1 MKTPLLRAALD
12 ELGIKRMLFAIHDAS
27 FPSEPDEDI
36 GRGAPTTRAAERLYQ
51 YIANLGFTGLQLGP
65 QGQTSRANPSPYD
78 GTSFSRHTGAI
89 SLASLRAGGSNEGLV
104 PAALLEQVHVT
115 DSSQRCQPERAFD
128 TSADIV
134 ATAHAALMDGSRP
147 DLADELTRWRAAN
160 AAWLTRDAM
169 FAALAATRPHEAAST
184 WPSLDRTLWNPP
196 PRDARRAVTRRD
208 QLVAKH
214 AASVS
219 EYALGQLLAH
229 REYARARAQCEQLG
243 LKLYGDLQI
252 GCSETDAWAYG
263 AAFLA
268 DYVMGAPPSR
278 TNPEGQPW
286 GYPVLDPAQYD
297 GAAMQLLVARVD
309 KALTEYDSL
318 RIDHPHGLV
327 CPWVYR
333 AGTHDPLAAVQGGA
347 RLFES
352 PDLPDHPGL
361 ARFAIAR
368 AEQLDRSKTRYA
380 DGWVHDLDADQVA
393 RYATL
398 IDAIATTAEKY
409 GRDRADISLEVL
421 STLPLPLAKI
431 LERYGLGRWR
441 ITQKANLAEPTDVY
455 RAELAQP
462 ADWVM
467 LGNHDTAPIFGL
479 MANWGPATREAWGR
493 HLVERVQ
500 VDPARLDNP
509 GYFATAMLAE
519 LFACRAENV
528 SVFYADLFGET
539 ERYNVPGT
547 ISADNWTLRLPPTF
561 EQLHRERLA
570 RGAALD
576 IPLALAL
583 ALRARGSTSKLAD
596 QLTPA

>member
-1 MKTPLLRAALD
+1 MKTPLLRAALA

-27 FPSEPDEDI
+27 FPSDPDEDI
-36 GRGAPTTRAAERLYQ
+36 GRGAPTTRAAERLYA
-51 YIANLGFTGLQLGP
+51 YVAKLGFTGLQLGP
-65 QGQTSRANPSPYD
+65 QGQTSRMNPSPYD

-89 SLASLRAGGSNEGLV
+89 SLASLRAGGSYEGLV
-104 PAALLEQVHVT
+104 PDALLEHVHVA
-115 DSSQRCQPERAFD
+115 DGGHRCQPERAFD
-128 TSADIV
+128 ASAAIV
-134 ATAHAALMDGSRP
+134 AAAHAALTSGARP
-147 DLADELTRWRAAN
+147 DLAAELTRWREAN
-160 AAWLTRDAM
+160 APWLTRDAM
-169 FAALAATRPHEAAST
+169 FAALAATRPDEAAST

-196 PRDARRAVTRRD
+196 PRDARRAATRREH
-208 QLVAKH
+208 LVAKH
-214 AASVS
+214 APAFSQ
-219 EYALGQLLAH
+219 YALGQFLAH
-229 REYARARAQCEQLG
+229 REYARARARCERLG

-286 GYPVLDPAQYD
+286 GYPVLDPAQYG

-309 KALTEYDSL
+309 KALHEYDSL

-327 CPWVYR
+327 CPWVYQS
-333 AGTHDPLAAVQGGA
+333 GTPDPLAAVQGGA

-361 ARFAIAR
+361 VRFAIAR
-368 AEQLDRSKTRYA
+368 ADQLDRSRPRFA
-380 DGWVHDLDADQVA
+380 DGWVRDLDQAQVT
-393 RYATL
+393 RYAML
-398 IDAIATTAEKY
+398 LDAIATTAEKY

-441 ITQKANLAEPTDVY
+441 ITQKANLADPSDVY
-455 RAELAQP
+455 RAELAGP

-479 MANWGPATREAWGR
+479 MANWGPATREAWGH

-519 LFACRAENV
+519 LFASRAENV
-528 SVFYADLFGET
+528 SIFYADLFGET
-539 ERYNVPGT
+539 ERYNIPGT
-547 ISADNWTLRLPPTF
+547 ISPDNWTLRLPPTF
-561 EQLHRERLA
+561 EQIHAERLA

-576 IPLALAL
+576 LPLALAL
-583 ALRARGSTSKLAD
+583 ALRARGSTSLLAD
-596 QLTPA
+596 QLTRA